1 MLARRRAAG
10 RAVADAFGLL
20 AAIWVAALTGASG
33 VVIAI
38 RMYET

>member
-1 MLARRRAAG
+1 MLARRRAAD

-20 AAIWVAALTGASG
+20 AAIWVATLTGASG
-33 VVIAI
+33 VVAAI